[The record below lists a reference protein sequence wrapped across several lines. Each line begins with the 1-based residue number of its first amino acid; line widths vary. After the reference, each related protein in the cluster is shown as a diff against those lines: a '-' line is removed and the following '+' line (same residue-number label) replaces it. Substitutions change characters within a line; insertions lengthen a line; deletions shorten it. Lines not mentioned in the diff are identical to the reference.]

1 MTGRTTGVATYRNTD
16 FFGLVD
22 GLNVAAQYQGKN
34 DRNDITEANGDGWGL
49 SSTYE
54 FEGFGVGATYAKS
67 DRTDR
72 QVAAASNLN
81 AGGENAEV
89 WAAGLKYDANNI
101 YLATTYSETRNMTN
115 FGSGFIAN
123 KAQNFEVVAQY
134 QFDFGLRPSIAYLK
148 SKGKDIGTYGD
159 QDLVEYVDVGASY
172 YFNKNM
178 STYVDYKINLV
189 DDSSF
194 TKAAGVATDNIVAV
208 GLTYQF

>member
-1 MTGRTTGVATYRNTD
+1 
-16 FFGLVD
+16 
-22 GLNVAAQYQGKN
+22 
-34 DRNDITEANGDGWGL
+34 
-49 SSTYE
+49 
-54 FEGFGVGATYAKS
+54 
-67 DRTDR
+67 
-72 QVAAASNLN
+72 QVRSASNLN

-89 WAAGLKYDANNI
+89 WATGLKYDANNI

-115 FGSGFIAN
+115 FGDGYIAN

-148 SKGKDIGTYGD
+148 SKGKDIGSYGD
-159 QDLVEYVDVGASY
+159 QDLVEYVDLGATY

-189 DDSSF
+189 DDNSF
-194 TKAAGVATDNIVAV
+194 TKAAGVSTDNIVAL

>member
-1 MTGRTTGVATYRNTD
+1 M
-16 FFGLVD
+16 D
-22 GLNVAAQYQGKN
+22 GFV
-34 DRNDITEANGDGWGL
+34 
-49 SSTYE
+49 
-54 FEGFGVGATYAKS
+54 VGATYAKS

-72 QVAAASNLN
+72 QVAAGRVANTVN

-115 FGSGFIAN
+115 FGDGYIAN
-123 KAQNFEVVAQY
+123 RAQNFEVVAQY

-148 SKGKDIGTYGD
+148 SKGKDLGSYGD
-159 QDLVEYVDVGASY
+159 RDLVEYVDVGASY

-189 DDSSF
+189 DDNSF
-194 TKAAGVATDNIVAV
+194 TKATGVATDNIVAV